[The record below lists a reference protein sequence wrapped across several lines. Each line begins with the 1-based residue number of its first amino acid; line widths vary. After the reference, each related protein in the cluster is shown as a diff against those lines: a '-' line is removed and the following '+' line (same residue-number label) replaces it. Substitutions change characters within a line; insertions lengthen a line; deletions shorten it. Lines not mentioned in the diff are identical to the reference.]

1 MSSLE
6 NKEDALADGSGS
18 GLEKLD
24 LDVVTV
30 DVEVA
35 SSNAKVGWMRRLA
48 TWGVEERGIVPVP
61 LEERTD
67 EQYSKLCF
75 VWFSSNLTIL
85 TFSIGTLGPVIF
97 DLGLRDSCL
106 VILLFNLFCT
116 IFPAYFSTWGAHLGM
131 RQMTLS
137 RYSFG
142 YYGVIVPCVLNLLG
156 IIGFCTL
163 NCILG
168 GQALA
173 SVTDGRLSWTIGIVI
188 FTVMSVIVS
197 FFGYKFLH
205 WFERVAWIPV
215 LIGFII
221 AAGVGGKH
229 LTNLPPT
236 PPATAAGILGFVG
249 QQAGFMITWSG
260 YSADYGAY
268 LQPKG
273 SSWKVFT
280 YAYLGLFLPNVWRL
294 SLHTVVFQSDDSLFL
309 QIFVQS
315 FGVAVAIA
323 ATTIPSWNDGF
334 AGGNV
339 GGLIEAIYQPL
350 GNFGKFLTV
359 IMSLSVAP
367 NLVSIF
373 YSASLNYQVIVPRLF
388 VVPRYIFTLLTA
400 AIVLPLAIVGAHR
413 FDAAI
418 TNFLGLI
425 GYWASAYVIILLI
438 EHFYFRSNKFSNYDL
453 DIWNDPKRLPWGL
466 AALGAGVLSFAL
478 VIPCMSQV
486 WFTGPLAKKT
496 GDLGFEV
503 ALVLSGILYPPL
515 RWLEIKSMGHI

>member
-1 MSSLE
+1 MSVK
-6 NKEDALADGSGS
+6 NRDAIPAHGS
-18 GLEKLD
+18 EKLD
-24 LDVVTV
+24 TEVIT
-30 DVEVA
+30 VEVA
-35 SSNAKVGWMRRLA
+35 SSTNSSWMKRLA

-85 TFSIGTLGPVIF
+85 TFSIGTLGPVVF
-97 DLGLRDSCL
+97 QLGLRDSCL

-137 RYSFG
+137 RYTFG
-142 YYGVIVPCVLNLLG
+142 YYGVIIPCILNLIG

-173 SVTDGRLSWTIGIVI
+173 SVTNGHLSWTVGIVI
-188 FTVMSVIVS
+188 FTVVSVLVS
-197 FFGYKFLH
+197 FFGYNFLH
-205 WFERVAWIPV
+205 WFERLAWIPV
-215 LIGFII
+215 LIAFII
-221 AAGVGGKH
+221 AAAVGGKH
-229 LTNLPPT
+229 LHNIPSHVPVTA
-236 PPATAAGILGFVG
+236 PAILGFVG

-268 LQPKG
+268 LQPVG

-280 YAYLGLFLPNVWRL
+280 YAYLGLFLPNV
-294 SLHTVVFQSDDSLFL
+294 
-309 QIFVQS
+309 FVQS
-315 FGVAVAIA
+315 FGAAVAIA
-323 ATTIPSWNDGF
+323 ATSIPAWNDAF

-359 IMSLSVAP
+359 IMSLSVSP

-388 VVPRYIFTLLTA
+388 VVPRYVFTLLTA
-400 AIVLPLAIVGAHR
+400 AIVLPLSIVGAHR

-425 GYWASAYVIILLI
+425 GYWASAYVIVLII
-438 EHFYFRSNKFSNYDL
+438 EHVYFRSNKFSNYDL
-453 DIWNDPKRLPWGL
+453 DVWNDPKRLPWGL
-466 AALGAGVLSFAL
+466 GALGAGILSFAL

-486 WFTGPLAKKT
+486 WFTGPIAKKT

-503 ALVLSGILYPPL
+503 ALVLSGILYPPI
-515 RWLEIKSMGHI
+515 RWLEIKLMGHL